1 MASAKPQHWV
11 VWDGACDLCA
21 WSVAQLRHRDT
32 EGRFQ
37 VVPFQSAPPELLQ
50 RTTTSA
56 FRAWRARVHGRWTRL
71 AWGARCAVCWRA
83 VGLWLADPTAQRA
96 TISVGR
102 RRGILVNR
110 AVARRLEPMATSA
123 YDGVPPISEQ
133 VWRPALRMRW
143 KHLLFVHWRVAPPC
157 CARSFPNRCRLRPTT
172 ARPGSGSCRL

>member
-56 FRAWRARVHGRWTRL
+56 LGRGVHVFTADGRVLRG
-71 AWGARCAVCWRA
+71 GRA
-83 VGLWLADPTAQRA
+83 VLFVGEQLGYGWLTRPL
-96 TISVGR
+96 S
-102 RRGILVNR
+102 
-110 AVARRLEPMATSA
+110 
-123 YDGVPPISEQ
+123 VPPL
-133 VWRPALRMRW
+133 VWGVEGVYWLIA
-143 KHLLFVHWRVAPPC
+143 
-157 CARSFPNRCRLRPTT
+157 RLRGVLSRWLRVRTT
-172 ARPGSGSCRL
+172 ECPR